1 MGPTHLSLTS
11 SSTTLPLRTPTHPD
25 PADEWG
31 TGRDHSGPD
40 GRQDA
45 GQGAGAVGTSST
57 GLKVDNET
65 RHVALGLKKKL

>member
-11 SSTTLPLRTPTHPD
+11 SSTTLPLHTPTHPD

-45 GQGAGAVGTSST
+45 GAVGTSST

-65 RHVALGLKKKL
+65 RHVALGLEEKL

>member
-1 MGPTHLSLTS
+1 MGPDPSECYEQLHD
-11 SSTTLPLRTPTHPD
+11 LPLHTPTHSD

-31 TGRDHSGPD
+31 TRQDHSGPD

-65 RHVALGLKKKL
+65 RHVALGLEEKL